1 MHGLEYDHKHEG
13 RNDKPVINEG
23 SDSVIVFSVPDD
35 VPVDDHAEVM
45 LEDFKDHKGVKLD
58 QFLLVDSRETIE
70 YSKGGK
76 DGPYNEN
83 VATSVYSGEQ
93 SESTEVSASILH
105 VLEDDDKQE
114 GGDDKL
120 VVDEGHKNTIV
131 FSVPDDVPVVDHAEL

>member
-1 MHGLEYDHKHEG
+1 M
-13 RNDKPVINEG
+13 
-23 SDSVIVFSVPDD
+23 
-35 VPVDDHAEVM
+35 
-45 LEDFKDHKGVKLD
+45 
-58 QFLLVDSRETIE
+58 VDSRGTIE

-131 FSVPDDVPVVDHAEL
+131 FSAPDDVPVVDHAEL